1 MRLFNLVHTEVMFVP
16 QSLRKGQRL
25 LNLSPCHL
33 VYVLIRNTESRMWS
47 EQAKSLITAHLKR
60 GFRLTQFGSMEL
72 QHNRTVWYES
82 APVSAVL
89 LEFVF

>member
-1 MRLFNLVHTEVMFVP
+1 
-16 QSLRKGQRL
+16 
-25 LNLSPCHL
+25 
-33 VYVLIRNTESRMWS
+33 MWS

-89 LEFVF
+89 LEIVF